1 MARLVAT
8 ILLPLISISTG
19 AQAADPSGSPWHANE
34 KIHHSRN
41 FHISDQA
48 SDSKAGKAWG
58 SRIIAGQQLMPN
70 GMLGIGMFGHK
81 AEKGPHS
88 AATARDYALPKQRK
102 AAVGFSLK
110 F

>member
-8 ILLPLISISTG
+8 ILLPLMSVSAG
-19 AQAADPSGSPWHANE
+19 AHAADPSGIPWRADV
-34 KIHHSRN
+34 KTHHSRN
-41 FHISDQA
+41 FHITDQA

-70 GMLGIGMFGHK
+70 GMLGIGMFGQK

-88 AATARDYALPKQRK
+88 AATARDYAMPKQRK